1 MAIGLA
7 VLAGLLVGGGLG
19 EGFGALAGALLGWL
33 LVRSVQ
39 QGREI
44 DRLKQALGEAARV
57 PESASAPL
65 DRSGLPEVARMAGAS
80 GFAPEAGRTQSAAMS
95 PSSAWVRTVEPV
107 AEPAV
112 AQRQPVEPPVAA
124 GAARGPSTGGAVSP
138 AWLVALKA
146 SVFGGNTI
154 VKAGVAIL
162 FLGLAFLAKYASE
175 RVTLPVEFRL
185 AGIALVALVL
195 LVVGWRL
202 RQRQPGYAQAL
213 QGGAVAVLYLTLFVA
228 FRFYGVVGAAPVFAL
243 MVVVAALAAAL
254 AVLQDA
260 RSLAV
265 IGAVGGFATPLLVST
280 GSGNPVALFSYYLV
294 LDLGIAAVAW
304 FRTWRALNL
313 VGFGFTY
320 GIATA
325 WGVLDYSP
333 ERYASSQAFLAAF
346 FLLFIAMLLM
356 PARRGH
362 PGSVRR
368 GEASVRRADWVNGTL
383 LFGLPTVTFALQY
396 GLVQHQPFGVALS
409 ALALAAFYL
418 LLAARLRSQPGLGL
432 AFDAALAIATVFL
445 TLVIPFALDA
455 RSTAGAW
462 ALEGAG
468 LVWLGLRQARRL
480 PRAFGYALILLASL
494 FMAWGDLRMGSP
506 RTVFNAHLLN
516 ALLLA
521 AGALVAAW
529 ALHRHGPQQPAGRLH
544 AGPALTGEGVA
555 EPLLIGWA
563 CVWMIAAASV
573 QIEHFVEAGHE
584 LAAWLAVFSAVALG
598 WAGLARG
605 LAWPRAGVVSM
616 AHAPLVL
623 GALALSA
630 ALLPHPLRAGGA
642 WAWPLA
648 LGVHG
653 LVLRSVAPSWPAA
666 VRRATHAMGLW
677 VLAGLGALLGRAITR
692 GWGDLPSAW
701 PWLGWMVV
709 PAALLLAVT
718 RRPVLQRWPLRAEP
732 AAYSGLG
739 AGVLAAGLWAWT
751 LAANAVSDGSAAP
764 LPYLPLLNP
773 LDLGVAWALAAAA
786 LWLKDEAAA
795 PWLAA
800 KGRPLAA
807 AGLAAA
813 AFVWLNAML
822 IRAFHHLGGVP
833 FHLNG
838 WMESFAVQTGLTLLW
853 TTTALGLMWG
863 SARQAARLPWAVGA
877 ALLGAV
883 VLKLVA
889 VDLSGSGTVT
899 RIVSFIGVGVLM
911 LVIGYVAPWPAQ
923 RESARA
929 AG

>member
-1 MAIGLA
+1 MTIWLA
-7 VLAGLLVGGGLG
+7 VLAGGLVGGSLG
-19 EGFGALAGALLGWL
+19 EGFGALAGALLAWL
-33 LVRSVQ
+33 WMRSVQ

-44 DRLKQALGEAARV
+44 ARLKQALGESGAAEELPTRHPQLPV
-57 PESASAPL
+57 PFATP
-65 DRSGLPEVARMAGAS
+65 RPPVRGPE
-80 GFAPEAGRTQSAAMS
+80 P
-95 PSSAWVRTVEPV
+95 EPV
-107 AEPAV
+107 PVPVPQAMPADAGPPAHEPAPPG
-112 AQRQPVEPPVAA
+112 RQSGPAAADPP
-124 GAARGPSTGGAVSP
+124 RWLAV
-138 AWLVALKA
+138 LKA
-146 SVFGGNTI
+146 GVFGGNTI

-175 RVTLPVEFRL
+175 RVTLPVELRL
-185 AGIALVALVL
+185 AGIAMVALVL
-195 LVVGWRL
+195 LAIGWRL
-202 RQRQPGYAQAL
+202 RLRRPGYAQAL

-228 FRFYGVVGAAPVFAL
+228 FRFYGVVGAGPVFAL
-243 MVVVAALAAAL
+243 MGLVAALAAAL

-265 IGAVGGFATPLLVST
+265 IGALGGFATPLLVST
-280 GSGNPVALFSYYLV
+280 GSGNPVALFGYYLV

-304 FRTWRALNL
+304 YRTWRVLNL

-333 ERYASSQAFLAAF
+333 DRYASSQAFLIAF
-346 FLLFIAMLLM
+346 FLLFIAVLLM

-362 PGSVRR
+362 PGAPLAGDVPSRTV
-368 GEASVRRADWVNGTL
+368 SWVNGTL

-396 GLVQHQPFGVALS
+396 GLVRHLPFGVALS
-409 ALALAAFYL
+409 ALALAAFYVV
-418 LLAARLRSQPGLGL
+418 LAARLRSRPALGL

-480 PRAFGYALILLASL
+480 PRAFGYALMPLAGL
-494 FMAWGDLRMGSP
+494 GMAWADLLMGPP
-506 RTVFNAHLLN
+506 RSVFNAHLFN

-529 ALHRHGPQQPAGRLH
+529 ALHRRGPGKGEAQA
-544 AGPALTGEGVA
+544 AGPTWLQGEAAA

-573 QIEHFVEAGHE
+573 QIEQFVPAGRE
-584 LAAWLAVFSAVALG
+584 LAAWLAVLSAMALG
-598 WAGLARG
+598 LCGLARQQ
-605 LAWPRAGVVSM
+605 AWPRVGLAAM
-616 AHAPLVL
+616 AHAPVML
-623 GALALSA
+623 LALGVSA
-630 ALLPHPLRAGGA
+630 AQLPHPLAAGGA

-648 LGVHG
+648 LLVH
-653 LVLRSVAPSWPAA
+653 LAVLQWGAVTWPISVS
-666 VRRATHAMGLW
+666 RATHAMGLW
-677 VLAGLGALLGRAITR
+677 VLAGLGALLGRFVTQ

-701 PWLGWMVV
+701 SWLGWMAV
-709 PAALLLAVT
+709 PAGLLLLV
-718 RRPVLQRWPLRAEP
+718 RRPLLLRCWPLRAQ
-732 AAYSGLG
+732 ATAYSGLG

-764 LPYLPLLNP
+764 LPYVPLLNP
-773 LDLGVAWALAAAA
+773 LDLGVALALAAAA
-786 LWLKDEAAA
+786 LWWRSEPAAGLLG
-795 PWLAA
+795 P
-800 KGRPLAA
+800 KGRPAALGLLAA
-807 AGLAAA
+807 GG
-813 AFVWLNAML
+813 FVWLNAML

-833 FHLNG
+833 FHLQD
-838 WMESFAVQTGLTLLW
+838 WMDSFAVQTGLTLLW
-853 TTTALGLMWG
+853 TTTALALMWG
-863 SARQAARLPWAVGA
+863 SARRAARLPWAVGA

-889 VDLSGSGTVT
+889 VDLAGSGTVT

-923 RESARA
+923 READRA
-929 AG
+929 AT